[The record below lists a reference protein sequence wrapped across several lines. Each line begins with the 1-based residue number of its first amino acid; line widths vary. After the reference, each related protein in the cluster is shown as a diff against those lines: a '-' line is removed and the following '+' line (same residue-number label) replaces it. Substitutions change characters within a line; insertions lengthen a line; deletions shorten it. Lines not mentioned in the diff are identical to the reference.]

1 MRRFRLPFLSYG
13 GSNMTTN
20 MGGLGLVLN
29 VTRNRSL
36 AGGYSAPQTNIITKM
51 RYLRRS

>member
-1 MRRFRLPFLSYG
+1 
-13 GSNMTTN
+13 MTTN

-36 AGGYSAPQTNIITKM
+36 AGSYTTPQTNAMTRM
-51 RYLRRS
+51 RYLTRR